1 MDFEPCLYVYM
12 DFDAVMYREIW
23 SSQDEVTFQNDIDSI
38 TDWAKTWQMSLNF
51 DKCNVM
57 SITRSNSESTISY
70 QMSSVPLGIVSCHKY
85 LGIFIQDD
93 LQWDTQVREVKSKAS
108 KILGLLRRNLSS
120 YSTYVKEQAYNS
132 LVRSRV
138 EYASPCWSPFEKQH
152 IASIESIQR
161 AAARFVSSDYSRYS
175 SVTGMTHS
183 LGWDSLEKR
192 RYIDSVTLMYKV
204 VHNLVLIPLPN
215 SVQSSYSR
223 TRANHPYKFMHIFAN
238 SNAYKYSF
246 FPRVIPL
253 WNSLPRDAVCAESIR
268 CFQAKLNPM

>member
-1 MDFEPCLYVYM
+1 
-12 DFDAVMYREIW
+12 
-23 SSQDEVTFQNDIDSI
+23 
-38 TDWAKTWQMSLNF
+38 
-51 DKCNVM
+51 
-57 SITRSNSESTISY
+57 
-70 QMSSVPLGIVSCHKY
+70 
-85 LGIFIQDD
+85 
-93 LQWDTQVREVKSKAS
+93 
-108 KILGLLRRNLSS
+108 
-120 YSTYVKEQAYNS
+120 
-132 LVRSRV
+132 
-138 EYASPCWSPFEKQH
+138 
-152 IASIESIQR
+152 
-161 AAARFVSSDYSRYS
+161 
-175 SVTGMTHS
+175 MTHL

-192 RYIDSVTLMYKV
+192 RYIDSVTLMYEV